1 MDLSGVIVLGGVCT
15 LNAVAILDLE
25 GVVEFVLPDKYT
37 GGETRHIITDV
48 FETKVLLVK
57 QFDIEVWE

>member
-1 MDLSGVIVLGGVCT
+1 MVTFEVRVE
-15 LNAVAILDLE
+15 LNR
-25 GVVEFVLPDKYT
+25 EFVLPDKYT

-48 FETKVLLVK
+48 SETKVSLVK

>member
-1 MDLSGVIVLGGVCT
+1 MVTFEVRVE
-15 LNAVAILDLE
+15 LNR
-25 GVVEFVLPDKYT
+25 EFVLPDKYT